1 MNDKARRIYEYIVDR
16 ISHDI
21 SPTVREICSDLGIK
35 STSTVHRY
43 INELCEEGLL
53 EKRGNSNR
61 SLQLAGDDGAAR
73 VPLIGKVTAGMP
85 ITAFECR
92 EGYVPFDCGRERV
105 EDLFALR
112 IQGDS
117 MINAGILDGDVVI
130 VRRQPVAENG
140 EIIIAMLDGE
150 ATCKRFYKEEGHFRL
165 QPENDNYE
173 PIYTDEMEV
182 LGKVIASMRYYE

>member
-117 MINAGILDGDVVI
+117 MINAGIFGRGRGDWSAVSRWRKTEKSSLPCWTGKPPASASTKKTDTSGSSRKTTSTSPSTPKRWRCW
-130 VRRQPVAENG
+130 VR
-140 EIIIAMLDGE
+140 
-150 ATCKRFYKEEGHFRL
+150 
-165 QPENDNYE
+165 
-173 PIYTDEMEV
+173 
-182 LGKVIASMRYYE
+182 

>member
-117 MINAGILDGDVVI
+117 SRWRKTEKSSLPCWTGKPPASASTKKTDTSGSSRKTMSTSPSTPKRWRCW
-130 VRRQPVAENG
+130 VR
-140 EIIIAMLDGE
+140 
-150 ATCKRFYKEEGHFRL
+150 
-165 QPENDNYE
+165 
-173 PIYTDEMEV
+173 
-182 LGKVIASMRYYE
+182 